1 MWVYRNFKQTAFGMH
16 VFVTQ
21 IDFETIQEFP
31 SLERL
36 EMFMA
41 EESVIPPS
49 RLGAALLIAGNSVLA
64 IVLLLLQKLFNSA
77 IERVVVLVLINA
89 FIGIIGIVLAPA
101 QCLRVLNRNR
111 LAIAIWALAYCAG
124 YGAFLVFPAQLPLG
138 LFMIASALSPL
149 LGALIFG
156 LREREKLRAT
166 FCLVALLPFALLIV
180 LAILEGRFTSGDH
193 AAALFVFVL
202 VSHTAIQFGLRSTAH
217 EPNPTEVSSVVSLI
231 NAVLLTAFVAGIR
244 LSYLQFNTRD
254 FLLSA
259 GFAPAV
265 LLLQYLHLSG
275 LRRSTLPVGALAM
288 STSVPIAVL
297 IEELTSRK
305 FHPLSLTVSGLF
317 VLAVLRRQRP
327 DTAATR
333 EVVVLS

>member
-1 MWVYRNFKQTAFGMH
+1 MT
-16 VFVTQ
+16 
-21 IDFETIQEFP
+21 
-31 SLERL
+31 
-36 EMFMA
+36 

-49 RLGAALLIAGNSVLA
+49 RRGAALLIAGNSVLA
-64 IVLLLLQKLFNSA
+64 IVLLLLQKLFASA

-89 FIGIIGIVLAPA
+89 FIGIGGILFAPGR
-101 QCLRVLNRNR
+101 CLRVLNRNR
-111 LAIAIWALAYCAG
+111 LAILIWALAYCAG
-124 YGAFLVFPAQLPLG
+124 YGAFLVFPSQLPLG

-156 LREREKLRAT
+156 LREREKVTAT
-166 FCLVALLPFALLIV
+166 FSLVALLPFGLLLV

-193 AAALFVFVL
+193 TVALFVFVL

-217 EPNPTEVSSVVSLI
+217 EPNPTEVSSVVSLM
-231 NAVLLTAFVAGIR
+231 NAMLLAALIAAIHF
-244 LSYLQFNTRD
+244 SYLHFNTRGL
-254 FLLSA
+254 LLSA

-275 LRRSTLPVGALAM
+275 LKRSTLPVGALAM

-297 IEELTSRK
+297 IEEVTSRR
-305 FHPLSLTVSGLF
+305 FHPLSLIVSGLF

-327 DTAATR
+327 DTASSI
-333 EVVVLS
+333 EVIVAS